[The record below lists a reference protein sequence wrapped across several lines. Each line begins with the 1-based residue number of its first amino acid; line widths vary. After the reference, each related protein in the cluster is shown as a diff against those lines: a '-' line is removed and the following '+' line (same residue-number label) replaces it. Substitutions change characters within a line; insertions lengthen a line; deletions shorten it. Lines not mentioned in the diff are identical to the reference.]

1 MSEAKQGSRGRN
13 DLIDADLAFGAALP
27 TTTTHYDHRDVALY
41 ALAVGAAKDPLHA
54 GELSLVYEGS
64 EDGMR
69 VLPTFGAM
77 PAVGSFMKMLADGV
91 EIPGMKAPLA
101 SVLHGEQRTEI
112 LAPLPASATL
122 EHRARVLDV
131 QDRGRHAVVV
141 YEFVSHDAQSG
152 KALLRNEVSTL
163 VRGAGGFAG
172 EKAQVAEPPAPPD
185 RPADAVVEEATL
197 PNQALLFR
205 LCGDWNPL
213 HADPAFAAH
222 AGFPR
227 PILHGLCTFGFAG
240 RHVVNAM
247 AGGDPTRVRSLS
259 GRFSDVVFPGETL
272 VTELWKEGS
281 RVWLKTSTKE
291 RGKVAFS
298 HGLVDLAD

>member
-1 MSEAKQGSRGRN
+1 
-13 DLIDADLAFGAALP
+13 
-27 TTTTHYDHRDVALY
+27 
-41 ALAVGAAKDPLHA
+41 
-54 GELSLVYEGS
+54 
-64 EDGMR
+64 
-69 VLPTFGAM
+69 
-77 PAVGSFMKMLADGV
+77 
-91 EIPGMKAPLA
+91 
-101 SVLHGEQRTEI
+101 
-112 LAPLPASATL
+112 
-122 EHRARVLDV
+122 
-131 QDRGRHAVVV
+131 
-141 YEFVSHDAQSG
+141 
-152 KALLRNEVSTL
+152 
-163 VRGAGGFAG
+163 

-298 HGLVDLAD
+298 HGLVDLADW